1 MRGGRTATGVGKCCT
16 LLVVLALSA
25 CSPTLNWREVHLNR
39 LTALLPCKPDQAQ
52 RVVRLAGQELA
63 LEMAGCEAAGGLFA
77 ISHLRVN
84 AISQV
89 PEVLAAWRAGTLGNM
104 QSTAVT
110 AQPWRAVAGA
120 VAFAPPPVLLEVTG
134 QRADGSPL
142 QAQLAWV
149 VDGADVFHI
158 AAYATRLT
166 PDMTETLFSEPKLQ

>member
-1 MRGGRTATGVGKCCT
+1 MRGGRTAWGVSTHCA
-16 LLVVLALSA
+16 LVVVLALSA
-25 CSPTLNWREVHLNR
+25 CSPALNWREVHLNR
-39 LTALLPCKPDQAQ
+39 LTALLPCKPDLAQ
-52 RVVRLAGQELA
+52 RVVRLAGQA
-63 LEMAGCEAAGGLFA
+63 LTMDMAGCEAAGGLFA
-77 ISHLRVN
+77 ISHLRVD

-89 PEVLAAWRAGTLGNM
+89 PEVLAAWRVGTLGNM
-104 QSTAVT
+104 QSTVAT
-110 AQPWRAVAGA
+110 ALPWRAVVGA
-120 VAFAPPPVLLEVTG
+120 AALAPPPVLLEATG